1 MKKWFSALLV
11 AVLALSL
18 AACGATDTPAE
29 SPTISAENSETS
41 EETLT
46 ISTETTDIPEEFS
59 DIPVDPSIELSG
71 DRIRYH
77 KYDWGTSFEEIK
89 NNEIT
94 DGMVQG
100 QDYGYFDSGITDFS
114 KELIVDGT
122 LFGSYFA
129 VHYYFD
135 QQDQLVS
142 VMPVQGLILSDL
154 EVTELFLEAVEYY
167 TDLYGAPDN
176 LDSLKTVESFS
187 DISQYTSWI
196 AEGNSVNYIWTDDDL
211 NQLIVS
217 CYKGNHWLELVIIFN
232 TKDYVM

>member
-1 MKKWFSALLV
+1 MKKLFSALLV
-11 AVLALSL
+11 AVLTLSL
-18 AACGATDTPAE
+18 SACGATDTPAE
-29 SPTISAENSETS
+29 SPTISAENAETS
-41 EETLT
+41 
-46 ISTETTDIPEEFS
+46 EEFS
-59 DIPVDPSIELSG
+59 DIPVDSTMEVSG
-71 DRIRYH
+71 DVIRYH

-129 VHYYFD
+129 IHYYFD

-142 VMPVQGLILSDL
+142 VMPVQGLNLSDL
-154 EVTELFLEAVEYY
+154 EVTELFIKAVEYY
-167 TDLYGAPDN
+167 TDLYGAADN
-176 LDSLKTVESFS
+176 LDSLQTAESFS

-196 AEGNSVNYIWTDDDL
+196 LEGNSVNYIWTDEDS

-217 CYKGNHWLELVIIFN
+217 CYKSNQWLELVIIFN